1 METEVILNEEE
12 RKWAGKIKEVYGV
25 FGIHIGSLIDVM
37 PGQGVTRFEFQVDS
51 EAVFPKIIK
60 LRDDVSLFLSVPPAQ
75 LVCPIPGKLAFSIE
89 IVTK

>member
-12 RKWAGKIKEVYGV
+12 RKWVEKITEVYGV
-25 FGIHIGSLIDVM
+25 FGIQIGSLIDVM
-37 PGQGVTRFEFQVDS
+37 PGQGVTRFEFEVDS

>member
-12 RKWAGKIKEVYGV
+12 RKWVEKITEVYGV
-25 FGIHIGSLIDVM
+25 FGIPIGSLIGVI
-37 PGQGVTRFEFQVDS
+37 PGHGVTRFEFEVDS